1 MSPFI
6 VYDMEHG
13 LEYFGVLTGLTYLVL
28 EIMQHRAMWVV
39 GFITSLVYVFVFFF
53 SKFYA
58 DMSLNVYYVAI
69 SVYGFWQWRR
79 EGKMREGGEAA
90 GLMYRHLTGRCGIGV
105 LVVATVLYGGMYG
118 VLSRFTDSPV
128 PAGDAFTTAL
138 SVAATW
144 MLAKR
149 ILEHWWFWVV
159 INLVSAGLYYY
170 RGLYPTCFLFVCYG
184 VLAVVGWM
192 NWKKKG
198 VLYDRQI

>member
-1 MSPFI
+1 
-6 VYDMEHG
+6 MEHW

-28 EIMQHRAMWVV
+28 EIRQHRAMWVV
-39 GFITSLVYVFVFFF
+39 GFMTSLVYVFVFFF

-58 DMSLNVYYVAI
+58 DMGLNVYYVGI

-79 EGKMREGGEAA
+79 EGAA
-90 GLMYRHLTGRCGIGV
+90 GSGEVAEVVYRHLTWRTGIG
-105 LVVATVLYGGMYG
+105 LVWLTVGLYGGLFW

-138 SVAATW
+138 SVTATW

-149 ILEHWWFWVV
+149 ILEHWWLWVV

-184 VLAVVGWM
+184 VLAIVGWM

-198 VLYDRQI
+198 VLYVG

>member
-1 MSPFI
+1 MN
-6 VYDMEHG
+6 DMEHW

-28 EIMQHRAMWVV
+28 EIGQHRAMWVV
-39 GFITSLVYVFVFFF
+39 GFVTSLVYVFVFFF

-58 DMSLNVYYVAI
+58 DMGLNVYYVGI

-79 EGKMREGGEAA
+79 GGAA
-90 GLMYRHLTGRCGIGV
+90 GSGEVGEVVYRHLIWRAGIG
-105 LVVATVLYGGMYG
+105 LAWLTVGLYGGLFW

-138 SVAATW
+138 SVTATW

-149 ILEHWWFWVV
+149 ILEHWWLWVV

-184 VLAVVGWM
+184 VLAIVGWI

-198 VLYDRQI
+198 VLYVG

>member
-1 MSPFI
+1 MN
-6 VYDMEHG
+6 DMEHW

-28 EIMQHRAMWVV
+28 EIRQHRAMWVV
-39 GFITSLVYVFVFFF
+39 GFVTSLVYVFVFFF

-58 DMSLNVYYVAI
+58 DMGLNVYYVGI

-79 EGKMREGGEAA
+79 EGAVGSGEV
-90 GLMYRHLTGRCGIGV
+90 GEVVYRHLTWRAGIG
-105 LVVATVLYGGMYG
+105 LAWLTVGLYGGLFW

-138 SVAATW
+138 SVTATW

-149 ILEHWWFWVV
+149 ILEHWWLWVV

-184 VLAVVGWM
+184 VLAIVGWI

-198 VLYDRQI
+198 VLYVG

>member
-1 MSPFI
+1 MN
-6 VYDMEHG
+6 DMEHW

-39 GFITSLVYVFVFFF
+39 GFVTSLVYVFVFFF

-58 DMSLNVYYVAI
+58 DMSLNVYYVGI
-69 SVYGFWQWRR
+69 SVYGFWQWKR
-79 EGKMREGGEAA
+79 ESAAESGGAA
-90 GLMYRHLTGRCGIGV
+90 ELVYRHLTWRCLSGLAGV
-105 LVVATVLYGGMYG
+105 TVVLFGGMFW

-138 SVAATW
+138 GVTATW

-149 ILEHWWFWVV
+149 ILEHWWVWVAV
-159 INLVSAGLYYY
+159 NLVSAVLYYY

-184 VLAVVGWM
+184 VLAVAGWI

-198 VLYDRQI
+198 VLYGG

>member
-1 MSPFI
+1 MN
-6 VYDMEHG
+6 DMEHW

-28 EIMQHRAMWVV
+28 EIGQHRAMWVV
-39 GFITSLVYVFVFFF
+39 GFVTSLVYVFVFFF

-58 DMSLNVYYVAI
+58 DMGLNVYYVGI

-79 EGKMREGGEAA
+79 GGAA
-90 GLMYRHLTGRCGIGV
+90 ESGEVGEVVYRHLTWRAGIG
-105 LVVATVLYGGMYG
+105 LAWLTVGLYGGLFW

-138 SVAATW
+138 SVTATW

-149 ILEHWWFWVV
+149 ILEHWWLWVV

-184 VLAVVGWM
+184 VLAIVGWI

-198 VLYDRQI
+198 VLYVG

>member
-1 MSPFI
+1 
-6 VYDMEHG
+6 MEDW

-39 GFITSLVYVFVFFF
+39 GFVTSLVYVFVFFF

-58 DMSLNVYYVAI
+58 DMSLNVYYVGI
-69 SVYGFWQWRR
+69 SVYGFWQWKR
-79 EGKMREGGEAA
+79 EGTRDRQEQPE
-90 GLMYRHLTGRCGIGV
+90 LRYRHLTWRSLGG
-105 LVVATVLYGGMYG
+105 LAVVTVVLYGGMFQ

-138 SVAATW
+138 SVTATW

-159 INLVSAGLYYY
+159 INLVSALLYYY

-184 VLAVVGWM
+184 VLAVVGWF

-198 VLYDRQI
+198 VLYDR

>member
-1 MSPFI
+1 
-6 VYDMEHG
+6 MEHW

-28 EIMQHRAMWVV
+28 EIKQHPAMWVV
-39 GFITSLVYVFVFFF
+39 GFVTSLVYVFVFFF

-69 SVYGFWQWRR
+69 SVYGFRQWRR
-79 EGKMREGGEAA
+79 EGRRAREKAT
-90 GLMYRHLTGRCGIGV
+90 GLLYRHLTWGCLVGV
-105 LVVATVLYGGMYG
+105 SVVAVVLYVGMYG

-138 SVAATW
+138 SVIATW
-144 MLAKR
+144 MLARR

-159 INLVSAGLYYY
+159 INLVSACLYYY
-170 RGLYPTCFLFVCYG
+170 RGLYPTCFLFICYG

-198 VLYDRQI
+198 VLYVREI

>member
-1 MSPFI
+1 MN
-6 VYDMEHG
+6 DMEHW

-28 EIMQHRAMWVV
+28 EIRQHRAMWVV
-39 GFITSLVYVFVFFF
+39 GFVTSLVYVFVFFF

-58 DMSLNVYYVAI
+58 DMGLNVYYVGI

-79 EGKMREGGEAA
+79 EGAA
-90 GLMYRHLTGRCGIGV
+90 GSGEVGEVVYRHLTWRAGIG
-105 LVVATVLYGGMYG
+105 LAWLTVGLYGGLFW

-138 SVAATW
+138 SVTATW

-149 ILEHWWFWVV
+149 ILEHWWLWVV

-184 VLAVVGWM
+184 VLAIVGWI

-198 VLYDRQI
+198 VLYVG